1 MTGSSLAVVGTDE
14 DVVVKVV
21 ESEPEAEIVCGL
33 LTSAGIDCFY
43 RETDEIDSAL
53 EDFTP
58 AGPQE
63 IVVQASDADA
73 ARELLAE
80 SAS

>member
-1 MTGSSLAVVGTDE
+1 MGRGE
-14 DVVVKVV
+14 EVVVKVV
-21 ESEPEAEIVCGL
+21 ASEPEAEIACGL
-33 LTSAGIDCFY
+33 LSSAGIDCFY
-43 RETDEIDSAL
+43 RETDEIDSQL

-73 ARELLAE
+73 ARELLTGPAT
-80 SAS
+80 